1 MYNNRMR
8 NIEIP
13 ENLFSNLGE
22 MKVKRNNLKDVYKEE
37 SNNIVKNYEEENDIK
52 LTNYSKYSEYR
63 KRITKMYEDIK
74 SIKPMIYTITTIIK

>member
-22 MKVKRNNLKDVYKEE
+22 MKVKRNNLKDVYKDVYKEE

-52 LTNYSKYSEYR
+52 LTN
-63 KRITKMYEDIK
+63 
-74 SIKPMIYTITTIIK
+74 